1 MKAYSQDLRER
12 IADALAAGEVSQ
24 RAIAERFGVSKRF
37 VERLSSRLHQT
48 GSCAA
53 LPHAGGRARTL
64 APLETW
70 LRAEVARQPDVSL
83 EELCDRVQHAHGL
96 QVNASMMCRE
106 LQRLDL
112 PRKKVAPRQPA
123 GNAPG
128 EARAARLSEADGG
141 RSPAAAQVL

>member
-12 IADALAAGEVSQ
+12 IADALAAGEASQ
-24 RAIAERFGVSKRF
+24 RAVAERFGVSKRF
-37 VERLSSRLHQT
+37 VERLSSRLHET

-70 LRAEVARQPDVSL
+70 LRAEVARQADVSL

-96 QVNASMMCRE
+96 QVNASRMCRE
-106 LQRLDL
+106 LQLLDL
-112 PRKKVAPRQPA
+112 PRKKSRSTTASGKR
-123 GNAPG
+123 PG
-128 EARAARLSEADGG
+128 
-141 RSPAAAQVL
+141 

>member
-12 IADALAAGEVSQ
+12 IAAALSASGRSQ

-37 VERLSSRLHQT
+37 VERLSSRWRET

-53 LPHAGGRARTL
+53 RPHAGGRARTL

-83 EELCDRVQHAHGL
+83 EELCARAQQAHGL

-106 LQRLDL
+106 LQLLDL
-112 PRKKVAPRQPA
+112 PRKKSRSTTASGRRPA
-123 GNAPG
+123 
-128 EARAARLSEADGG
+128 
-141 RSPAAAQVL
+141 

>member
-12 IADALAAGEVSQ
+12 IADALAAGGASQ
-24 RAIAERFGVSKRF
+24 RAVAERFGVSKRF
-37 VERLSSRLHQT
+37 VERLSSRLHET

-70 LRAEVARQPDVSL
+70 LRAEVARQPDVTL
-83 EELCDRVQHAHGL
+83 EELCDRVQQTHGL

-106 LQRLDL
+106 LQLLDL
-112 PRKKVAPRQPA
+112 PRKKSRSTTASGRRPA
-123 GNAPG
+123 
-128 EARAARLSEADGG
+128 
-141 RSPAAAQVL
+141 